1 LEKKF
6 FWELK
11 MTENV
16 KIDKPNQTSEFKKI
30 VNSFPVREIKSSL
43 PLQIALHYHIHLD
56 PFVYITLIG
65 CLIIKYETL
74 HPTYR
79 VILVAIY
86 IISIFIEFVRP
97 YLGYYGNL
105 GEKIPALSGFWI
117 TTLIL
122 QIPIS
127 LFLCINPEIYPL
139 PLERFLL
146 IFHLLFLIV
155 EAVFSFQL
163 VRTLAEYEIE
173 RFKHNIAEDD
183 DQQKKD
189 EAEII
194 LHKMFP
200 DVTDLDITTLPK
212 HLTDSIVHR
221 VKDSHQH

>member
-1 LEKKF
+1 
-6 FWELK
+6 
-11 MTENV
+11 MTENIQNV
-16 KIDKPNQTSEFKKI
+16 KEKSKEFEKV
-30 VNSFPVREIKSSL
+30 VNSFPIREIKSSL

-56 PFVYITLIG
+56 PFIYISLIG
-65 CLIIKYETL
+65 CLIIKYEIL

-79 VILVAIY
+79 VILVALL
-86 IISIFIEFVRP
+86 IISVFIEIVRP

-127 LFLCINPEIYPL
+127 LFLVINPEIYPL

-146 IFHLLFLIV
+146 IFHLLFLFF
-155 EAVFSFQL
+155 EAIFSFQL
-163 VRTLAEYEIE
+163 VRTLAEYQIE
-173 RFKHNIAEDD
+173 RFKSNIAAEDE
-183 DQQKKD
+183 DQQKQD

-200 DVTDLDITTLPK
+200 EATDLDITTLPK

-221 VKDSHQH
+221 VKDHHKH

>member
-1 LEKKF
+1 
-6 FWELK
+6 
-11 MTENV
+11 MAENV
-16 KIDKPNQTSEFKKI
+16 KIDKTNQKSEFEKI

-56 PFVYITLIG
+56 SFVYIALVG

-105 GEKIPALSGFWI
+105 GEKAI
-117 TTLIL
+117 
-122 QIPIS
+122 
-127 LFLCINPEIYPL
+127 
-139 PLERFLL
+139 
-146 IFHLLFLIV
+146 
-155 EAVFSFQL
+155 FSFQL

-200 DVTDLDITTLPK
+200 DATDLDITTLPK